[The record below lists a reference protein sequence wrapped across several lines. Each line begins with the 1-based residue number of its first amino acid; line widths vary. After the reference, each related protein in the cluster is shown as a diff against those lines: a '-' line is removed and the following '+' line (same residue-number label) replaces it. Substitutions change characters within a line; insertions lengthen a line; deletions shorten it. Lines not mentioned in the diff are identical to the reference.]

1 MIEFDEYKVKLN
13 NIRPKLDAL
22 SDSLGIEAA
31 KEEIERL
38 HAQIDSD
45 GFWDNQEVSQK
56 VMKQSRQLE
65 SKVELYERM
74 CSQWD
79 DLYTLCEMAIEEG
92 DDSMLPELTEGYAQ
106 LEQEMEKAR
115 LETLLSG
122 EYDNNNAIVSFQAG
136 AGGWFWAAVFQFDNI
151 GGCHMRGIPSLIT
164 DIRKKVFTEVARMAY
179 SGNGYEG
186 AEDLP
191 FKIVP
196 GDQPLHRESI
206 FLERAIAGE
215 RVRLAMGLSIRPVQ
229 TRSLMTEGMDAAAI
243 AEQYYEPPLINII
256 PYACH
261 ACPTNQYRVTENCQN
276 CLAASCQRVCPKG
289 AVSFVNGKSHIDP
302 EKCIKCGKC
311 ASACP
316 YHAIIHMERP
326 CQAACGMDAIVS
338 DEHGRAKIDQ
348 DKCVACGQ
356 CLVSCPFGA
365 IVDKGQI
372 FQVIQSI
379 LKGDRVIAIVAPAF
393 IGQFSGKVSPG
404 KFVTAMKQLGFDR
417 VMEVAI
423 GADLCTIEEA
433 KDFLEKVPEKQDYMA
448 TSCCPAWHSMIEKLF
463 PGEMHKISMTLT
475 PMVFTARM
483 VKKDFPG
490 CKVVF
495 VGPCAAKKL
504 EAIRADIRSDVD
516 FVLTF
521 EELQGMFEA
530 KQIDFD
536 TVEEQDYL
544 NEGTSAGRGFAVSG
558 GVAKAVTDLVH
569 EQYPDMEIQTARA
582 EGLRECRKLM
592 MLAKAGKFKGC
603 LLEGMACPG
612 GCVAGAGTILPVDKA
627 AKLVEKYSREAA
639 AASPVESAYSDRG
652 ESLE

>member
-1 MIEFDEYKVKLN
+1 
-13 NIRPKLDAL
+13 
-22 SDSLGIEAA
+22 
-31 KEEIERL
+31 
-38 HAQIDSD
+38 
-45 GFWDNQEVSQK
+45 
-56 VMKQSRQLE
+56 
-65 SKVELYERM
+65 
-74 CSQWD
+74 
-79 DLYTLCEMAIEEG
+79 
-92 DDSMLPELTEGYAQ
+92 
-106 LEQEMEKAR
+106 
-115 LETLLSG
+115 
-122 EYDNNNAIVSFQAG
+122 
-136 AGGWFWAAVFQFDNI
+136 
-151 GGCHMRGIPSLIT
+151 MRGIPSLIT
-164 DIRKKVFTEVARMAY
+164 DIRKQVFAEVARMAY
-179 SGNGYEG
+179 SGDYTDM
-186 AEDLP
+186 EDIP

-196 GDQPLHRESI
+196 GQSPLHRESV

-215 RVRLAMGLSIRPVQ
+215 RVRLAMGLSLQPVQ
-229 TRSLMTEGMDAAAI
+229 TRTLLTEGMDQAAI
-243 AEQYYEPPLINII
+243 AEQYYEPPLVNII

-261 ACPTNQYRVTENCQN
+261 ACPTKQYRVTELCQG
-276 CLAASCQRVCPKG
+276 CLASSCQRVCPKG
-289 AVSFVNGKSHIDP
+289 AVKFVNGKSRIDQ
-302 EKCIKCGKC
+302 KLCIKCGKC
-311 ASACP
+311 ARSCP
-316 YHAIIHMERP
+316 YNAITYLERP
-326 CQAACGMDAIVS
+326 CQAACGMDAIGVDEYGKACIDYDRCVS
-338 DEHGRAKIDQ
+338 
-348 DKCVACGQ
+348 CGQ

-365 IVDKGQI
+365 IVDKSQI
-372 FQVIQSI
+372 YQVIRSI
-379 LKGDRVIAIVAPAF
+379 LEGNEVVAIVAPSF
-393 IGQFSGKVSPG
+393 VGQFGKDVTVP
-404 KFVTAMKQLGFDR
+404 KFLTAMKQLGFAD
-417 VMEVAI
+417 VVEVAV
-423 GADLCTIEEA
+423 GADICTIEEA
-433 KDFLEKVPEKQDYMA
+433 RDFMEKVPEEQRFMA